1 MEDITGKKFGFL
13 TVKEFVGYKKR
24 RPFYKVVCD
33 CGTEKEVCYWELVRG
48 HSRSCGCLHRKMV
61 GDMARKHGESKTRL
75 FKIWCGIKK
84 RCLDQKSTRYS
95 YYGGR
100 GIKICDEWK
109 NDFIPFRDWAQANG
123 YTDELTIDRIDVNG
137 DYCPE
142 NCQWATKEQQANNTR
157 SNHYLEYKGVKH
169 SMSEWCK
176 ILGLNYNTIRGRINS
191 YHWTVEEAFEK

>member
-1 MEDITGKKFGFL
+1 MEDIIGKKFGYL
-13 TVKEFVGYKKR
+13 TVKEYVGYKNR
-24 RPFYKVVCD
+24 HPFYKVVCD
-33 CGTEKEVCYWELVRG
+33 CGTEKDVDYWSLMRG

-84 RCLDQKSTRYS
+84 RCLDQNSSRYS

-109 NDFIPFRDWAQANG
+109 NDFIPFRDWAKANG

-137 DYCPE
+137 DYSPE
-142 NCQWATKEQQANNTR
+142 NCRWATKEQQANNTR
-157 SNHYLEYKGVKH
+157 SNHYLEYKGIRR
-169 SMSEWCK
+169 SMMEWCK
-176 ILGLNYNTIRGRINS
+176 ILGLNYSTIRGRINS